1 MEMIEKFSSREE
13 AKKGVLELLGKKE
26 KIMGFGHAVY
36 STEDPRNKVIKEW
49 AKKLSVQDGNEM
61 LYQVSEEIEKIMD
74 EEKNMFA
81 NTDFFMA
88 SAYHYLGIPTSIFT
102 PLFVIGSCL
111 LYTSPS
117 PRDGLLSRM
126 PSSA

>member
-1 MEMIEKFSSREE
+1 
-13 AKKGVLELLGKKE
+13 
-26 KIMGFGHAVY
+26 
-36 STEDPRNKVIKEW
+36 
-49 AKKLSVQDGNEM
+49 M

-102 PLFVIGSCL
+102 PLFVIGRTAVLPMTKSGVKML
-111 LYTSPS
+111 VGIPK
-117 PRDGLLSRM
+117 
-126 PSSA
+126 